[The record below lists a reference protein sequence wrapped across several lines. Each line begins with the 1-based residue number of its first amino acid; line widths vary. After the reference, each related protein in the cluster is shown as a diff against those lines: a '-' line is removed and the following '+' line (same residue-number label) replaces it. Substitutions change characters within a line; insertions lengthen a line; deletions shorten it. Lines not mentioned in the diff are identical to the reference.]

1 MRNLFERI
9 RHRWRARR
17 RGLSEDRVVCYNR
30 PRRQKQTCTLNTLM
44 HTLVIIH
51 LIACFLMIGAILLQ
65 SGKGA
70 EIGAAFGGSSQTVF
84 GSRGPANFLSKF
96 TVVVAVVFMV
106 TSLSLAILAKER
118 TFSSTVIDLK
128 KKETPPQR
136 PRRSHGQTG
145 SRLAFLLIPPPP
157 TSQTIFTI
165 LRTLK
170 KGCQQ
175 GRSDREPEAYG
186 LIKTLRV

>member
-1 MRNLFERI
+1 
-9 RHRWRARR
+9 
-17 RGLSEDRVVCYNR
+17 
-30 PRRQKQTCTLNTLM
+30 M
-44 HTLVIIH
+44 HTLVIIIH

-128 KKETPPQR
+128 NKDAAPTAPVTPAAPTDK
-136 PRRSHGQTG
+136 PASDSH
-145 SRLAFLLIPPPP
+145 S
-157 TSQTIFTI
+157 S
-165 LRTLK
+165 
-170 KGCQQ
+170 
-175 GRSDREPEAYG
+175 SDPSAAH
-186 LIKTLRV
+186 

>member
-1 MRNLFERI
+1 
-9 RHRWRARR
+9 
-17 RGLSEDRVVCYNR
+17 
-30 PRRQKQTCTLNTLM
+30 M
-44 HTLVIIH
+44 HTFVIIIH
-51 LIACFLMIGAILLQ
+51 VIACFLMIGAILLQ

-128 KKETPPQR
+128 KKETSEPAP
-136 PRRSHGQTG
+136 
-145 SRLAFLLIPPPP
+145 AAPP
-157 TSQTIFTI
+157 TDKPADTQSSGDPTA
-165 LRTLK
+165 
-170 KGCQQ
+170 GH
-175 GRSDREPEAYG
+175 
-186 LIKTLRV
+186 